1 MPPAPP
7 CALSRCAVLSRCEV
21 ASRRPRCRWRC
32 EAALTRRTQHDVTP
46 PALSRGALL
55 RLAAASLALRARAAV
70 ASLLPAPPVGD
81 CTDCIGALDC
91 ALNACPLS
99 SVSCVSAYSD
109 DEAHFAPPWLVP
121 DGPRE
126 AAIAELIRVAT
137 GGEYQAGFTAQ
148 PFGRERTEVAAF
160 IVATTAAF
168 VARQKLPPKPP
179 LARAGVGEK
188 RVFDGRVDAQTSD
201 YLRIVFGEAAAA
213 ASDGASPVYDAEF
226 SFPPA
231 DELCNVRF
239 ASRARDGAGEKAQL
253 ALSFTRGFAVDQ
265 NGARLLAEDLR
276 KALRWDLAVV
286 ITGFDPRYNN
296 DEELIIERPFN
307 ALRAASRA
315 AKGEPA
321 RDDGF

>member
-7 CALSRCAVLSRCEV
+7 CALSRCAALTRREA

-32 EAALTRRTQHDVTP
+32 DATRRTQHDVTS

-81 CTDCIGALDC
+81 CTDCIGALDG

-109 DEAHFAPPWLVP
+109 DEAHFAGPWLVP
-121 DGPRE
+121 DGPRQ
-126 AAIAELIRVAT
+126 AAIAELI
-137 GGEYQAGFTAQ
+137 
-148 PFGRERTEVAAF
+148 
-160 IVATTAAF
+160 
-168 VARQKLPPKPP
+168 
-179 LARAGVGEK
+179 
-188 RVFDGRVDAQTSD
+188 
-201 YLRIVFGEAAAA
+201 RIVFGEAAAA

-226 SFPPA
+226 SFPAA

-239 ASRARDGAGEKAQL
+239 ASRAGDGAGEKSQL

-265 NGARLLAEDLR
+265 NGARLLAEDLH

-286 ITGFDPRYNN
+286 ITGFDARWNN
-296 DEELIIERPFN
+296 DQELIIEKPFN

-321 RDDGF
+321 REDGF